1 MREMLCSCVRIT
13 KMDDGDR
20 ERKVRWVSERERERE
35 RERETERVLCLRRF
49 QNLMEPPM
57 RRGLSLEV
65 KEWKQTKVRM
75 RER

>member
-35 RERETERVLCLRRF
+35 RERESEYYAYV
-49 QNLMEPPM
+49 
-57 RRGLSLEV
+57 GY
-65 KEWKQTKVRM
+65 KI
-75 RER
+75 

>member
-35 RERETERVLCLRRF
+35 RERVLCLRRF
-49 QNLMEPPM
+49 QNLKEPPM